1 LLKFKSNLA
10 FQNRKYIFMNQVKTN
25 LLKYL
30 MMPLALICYAFQVQA
45 QNVSVSGKV
54 IDATTSNPIEG
65 ASVSVKNGKKTLTN
79 AAGTF
84 TISAAKGTSISV
96 SYVGFQSATAIVS
109 GTELLIK
116 LVPSVENLEDVV
128 VTGLGVKKDVKK
140 LGYSV
145 QEVKGADLVKA
156 REPNPVNG
164 LVGKVAGLDVAINQE
179 LLAAPNVSLRGYNI
193 SLYVVDGI
201 PVTSDTWNL
210 SPDDI
215 ESYTVLKGLAAT
227 AIYGSRAQNGAI
239 LITTKKAKKNDKG
252 YTIEFNTSTQVNKG
266 FIALPKTQALYGGGD
281 YSQYA
286 FGDGKGGGINDGDY
300 DVWGPALNGQLIPQW
315 NSPIDPVTGV
325 RKATPYLPVGVNNL
339 QRFIQAGVLNTN
351 NLSFSAATDR
361 SSIRMSLTN
370 TDQKG
375 IIPNTGLNTVNFN
388 INASYALSKKFK
400 IDGNLNYNR
409 QFTDNIPDVSYGPNS
424 VIYTMTVWTGAD
436 WNIDDMKSYW
446 QPGKEGVQS
455 KFAEYQRY
463 HNPYFMS
470 YEWLRG
476 HYKNDI
482 TGNIA
487 LSYKPNNDF
496 EAILR
501 SNISANN
508 VLRTE
513 KMPYSAHPYGRELNR
528 GDYREDVRS
537 LFDNNVEALGKYNHK
552 FNSGINVDAV
562 LGVNARNFNYQS
574 SFTTTDYL
582 NVPGLYSFANS
593 LNAIKAYNFHS
604 DMLVLSSYYSA
615 GVEFGKYF
623 TLTTTGRV
631 DKSSTLLIN
640 NNTYFYPSFSGAS
653 VISDY
658 VKLPEAI
665 SFLKVRAS
673 YASAKSPNTQQ
684 YIGPAGYPLGYG
696 QPYVSVY
703 GGPSYSLSNPAYS
716 INTVYNGTT
725 GASAPLNA
733 IDSSIKSSQVTS
745 VEYGFDVK
753 FLKNRIGLAATFFD
767 NINGPGIRNFPI
779 SETTGITAFT
789 TNAIKTEVKG
799 AEISLSGS
807 PLRNPKGLNWD
818 VVANWSTF
826 VERYKDLPSN
836 FANYQFQQGDRV
848 DKIYASVTAKTADGQ
863 VINNS
868 AGYPIYLPK
877 AQYVGHADADWSWS
891 IYNKF
896 NYKAFTFA
904 FQFDGKVGGVVQDRV
919 MRKGIEGGSN
929 IFTVEGAVGQA
940 RAYEAAHYNDP
951 GFKGTYV
958 GEGVQISNGKA
969 ITYDPTTGVITN
981 LSALQFSKNTGVVN
995 YIQDYVSSFF
1005 NDFEH
1010 TSVSK
1015 TYGKLREVVITY
1027 TLPKELISKK
1037 SFISKVDVSLV
1048 GRNLLY
1054 FFPDR
1059 FKDMDIDQ
1067 YSGRDYNSSNSKEYN
1082 LQTPTTRSYGIN
1094 LNIVF

>member
-1 LLKFKSNLA
+1 
-10 FQNRKYIFMNQVKTN
+10 MNQVKSS

-30 MMPLALICYAFQVQA
+30 MMPTALLCFAFQVHA
-45 QNVSVSGKV
+45 QNVSISGKV

-65 ASVSVKNGKKTLTN
+65 ASISVKNGNKTTSN
-79 AAGTF
+79 ANGSF
-84 TISAAKGTSISV
+84 TISAAKGTSITFSFVGYQTAQVVVNGADLTVKLLSV
-96 SYVGFQSATAIVS
+96 TQ
-109 GTELLIK
+109 
-116 LVPSVENLEDVV
+116 NLEEVV
-128 VTGLGVKKDVKK
+128 VTGLGVKKDAKK

-156 REPNPVNG
+156 REANPVNG

-215 ESYTVLKGLAAT
+215 ESYTILKGLAAT

-252 YTIEFNTSTQVNKG
+252 YTIEFNSSTQLNKG
-266 FIALPKTQALYGGGD
+266 FIALPKSQALYGGGD

-315 NSPIDPVTGV
+315 NSPIDPITGI
-325 RKATPYLPVGVNNL
+325 RKGTPYLPVGKNNL
-339 QRFIQAGVLNTN
+339 ERFIQDGILNTN

-361 SSIRMSLTN
+361 SSVRMSLTN

-400 IDGNLNYNR
+400 IEGNLNYNR
-409 QFTDNIPDVSYGPNS
+409 QFTDNIPDVAYGPNS
-424 VIYTMTVWTGAD
+424 VIYSMTIWTGAD
-436 WNIDDMKSYW
+436 WNVDDMKSYW

-470 YEWLRG
+470 YEWPRG
-476 HYKNDI
+476 HYKNDV

-496 EAILR
+496 EAIVR
-501 SNISANN
+501 SNISSNN
-508 VLRTE
+508 TLRNE

-552 FNSGINVDAV
+552 FSNGINLDAV
-562 LGVNARNFNYQS
+562 AGVNARNFTYQS
-574 SFTTTDYL
+574 SFTSTDYL

-593 LNAIKAYNFHS
+593 LNAIKAYNYHS

-615 GVEFGKYF
+615 SVDFGKYLS
-623 TLTTTGRV
+623 LTTTGRV

-640 NNTYFYPSFSGAS
+640 NNTYFYPSFSAAS
-653 VISDY
+653 VVSDY
-658 VKLPEAI
+658 VKMPEVI

-684 YIGPAGYPLGYG
+684 YIGPAGYPIGYG
-696 QPYVSVY
+696 SPYVSVY

-716 INTVYNGTT
+716 IGTVYNNNT

-733 IDSSIKSSQVTS
+733 IDSNIKSSEVTS
-745 VEYGFDVK
+745 TEFGFDVK
-753 FLKNRIGLAATFFD
+753 FIKNRIGLSATFFD
-767 NINGPGIRNFPI
+767 NINGPGIRDFPI
-779 SETTGITAFT
+779 SQTTGITAFT
-789 TNAIKTEVKG
+789 TNAIKTEVMG
-799 AEISLSGS
+799 AEISLTGS
-807 PLRNPKGLNWD
+807 PLRSAKGLNWD
-818 VVANWSTF
+818 IVANWSTF
-826 VERYKDLPSN
+826 KETYKDLPSN
-836 FANYQFQQGDRV
+836 FASYQFKQGDRV
-848 DKIYASVTAKTADGQ
+848 DKLFAGVTAKTADGQ

-868 AGYPIYLPK
+868 AGYPVYLPK
-877 AQYVGHADADWSWS
+877 AQYVGNADADWSWS
-891 IYNKF
+891 VYNKF
-896 NYKAFTFA
+896 NYKSWSFA

-929 IFTVEGAVGQA
+929 IFTVEGAVGAA

-958 GEGVQISNGKA
+958 GEGVQIKNGKS
-969 ITYDPTTGVITN
+969 IVYDPITGVITN
-981 LSALQFSKNTGVVN
+981 LADLQFTKNTGVVQ

-1027 TLPKELISKK
+1027 SLPKELIGKK
-1037 SFISKVDVSLV
+1037 SFISKVDISLV

-1067 YSGRDYNSSNSKEYN
+1067 YSGRDYNSGNSREYN

>member
-1 LLKFKSNLA
+1 MNFSIY
-10 FQNRKYIFMNQVKTN
+10 FSGSNRKKIFMNQVKTN

-30 MMPLALICYAFQVQA
+30 MMPLALICFAFQVHA

-65 ASVSVKNGKKTLTN
+65 ASVIVKNGKGTTTN
-79 AAGTF
+79 VNGNF
-84 TISAAKGTSISV
+84 TINAAKGSSVTV
-96 SYVGFQSATAIVS
+96 SYVGFQNAQVVIN
-109 GTELLIK
+109 GTELLVK
-116 LVPSVENLEDVV
+116 LIPTSLNLEEVV
-128 VTGLGVKKDVKK
+128 VTGLGVKKETKK

-145 QEVKGADLVKA
+145 QEVKGSDLVKA

-164 LVGKVAGLDVAINQE
+164 LVGKVAGLDVAINRE
-179 LLAAPNVSLRGYNI
+179 MLASPNVSLRGYNI

-239 LITTKKAKKNDKG
+239 LITTKKAKRNEKG
-252 YTIEFNTSTQVNKG
+252 YTIEFNSSTQVDKG

-315 NSPIDPVTGV
+315 NSPIDPVTGI

-339 QRFIQAGVLNTN
+339 SRFIQAGVLSTN
-351 NLSFSAATDR
+351 NLSFSTATDR
-361 SSIRMSLTN
+361 SSVRMSLSNTN
-370 TDQKG
+370 QKG
-375 IIPNTGLNTVNFN
+375 IIPNTKLNTINFN
-388 INASYALSKKFK
+388 MNASYNLSSKFK
-400 IDGNLNYNR
+400 IEGNLNYNR
-409 QFTDNIPDVSYGPNS
+409 QFSPNTPDVSYGPNS
-424 VIYTMTVWTGAD
+424 VIYSVTVWTGAD
-436 WNIDDMKSYW
+436 WNIDDMRDYW
-446 QPGKEGVQS
+446 QKGKEGVQS

-476 HYKNDI
+476 HYKNDV

-487 LSYKPNNDF
+487 LSYKPNTDF
-496 EAILR
+496 EAIVR
-501 SNISANN
+501 TNFSTNN
-508 VLRTE
+508 LLRTE
-513 KMPYSAHPYGRELNR
+513 ELPYSAHPYGRELNR

-537 LFDNNVEALGKYNHK
+537 LFDNNVEALAKYNHK
-552 FNSGINVDAV
+552 FKNDIVFDAV
-562 LGVNARNFNYQS
+562 AGINARNFTYQS

-593 LNAIKAYNFHS
+593 LNAVKAYNFHS
-604 DMLVLSSYYSA
+604 DMLVLSSYYQA
-615 GVEFGKYF
+615 GVELGKYL

-640 NNTYFYPSFSGAS
+640 NNTYFYPSFSAAS

-658 VKLPEAI
+658 VKLPYAI

-673 YASAKSPNTQQ
+673 YASAKSPNTSQ
-684 YIGPAGYPLGYG
+684 YIGPAGYPIGYG

-716 INTVYNGTT
+716 IGTVYNNGT

-745 VEYGFDVK
+745 TEFGMDVK
-753 FLKNRIGLAATFFD
+753 FLKNRIGLSATYFD

-779 SETTGITAFT
+779 SQTTGITAFT
-789 TNAIKTEVKG
+789 TNAIKTQVKG
-799 AEISLSGS
+799 AELSLTGS
-807 PLRNPKGLNWD
+807 PLRNSKGLNWD
-818 VVANWSTF
+818 VMVNWSTF
-826 VERYKDLPSN
+826 KETYKELPSN
-836 FANYQFQQGDRV
+836 FESYQFHQGDRV
-848 DKIYASVTAKTADGQ
+848 DKIYASVTAKTADGL

-868 AGYPIYLPK
+868 AGYPVYLPK
-877 AQYVGHADADWSWS
+877 AQYVGNADADWSWS
-891 IYNKF
+891 VYNKF
-896 NYKAFTFA
+896 NYKSFSFS

-929 IFTVEGAVGQA
+929 IFTVEGAVGTA

-969 ITYDPTTGVITN
+969 ITYDPVTGVITN
-981 LSALQFSKNTGVVN
+981 LSALQFTKNTGVAK
-995 YIQDYVSSFF
+995 YIQDYVSSYF

-1027 TLPKELISKK
+1027 SLPKELIGKK
-1037 SFISKVDVSLV
+1037 SYISKVDISLV

-1054 FFPDR
+1054 FFPER

-1067 YSGRDYNSSNSKEYN
+1067 YAGRDYNSGSSKEYN

>member
-1 LLKFKSNLA
+1 MISKQVSLKWLLTPL
-10 FQNRKYIFMNQVKTN
+10 M
-25 LLKYL
+25 LLGL
-30 MMPLALICYAFQVQA
+30 SIATLA
-45 QNVSVSGKV
+45 QNIQIKGKV
-54 IDATTSNPIEG
+54 IDADTKQALESATVVLNGSNT
-65 ASVSVKNGKKTLTN
+65 ATKTDKDGSFSLTAN
-79 AAGTF
+79 KAGNI
-84 TISAAKGTSISV
+84 TI
-96 SYVGFQSATAIVS
+96 SYVGFTTKSVAITSATS
-109 GTELLIK
+109 N
-116 LVPSVENLEDVV
+116 LVISLQKQDQALTDVV
-128 VTGLGVKKDVKK
+128 VTALGVKKETKK
-140 LGYSV
+140 LGYSI

-156 REPNPVNG
+156 REPNPING
-164 LVGKVAGLDVAINQE
+164 LVGKVAGLDVAINRE
-179 LLAAPNVSLRGYNI
+179 MLASPNVSLRGYNI

-201 PVTSDTWNL
+201 PVTSDTWNI

-215 ESYTVLKGLAAT
+215 DSYTVLKGLAAT

-239 LITTKKAKKNDKG
+239 LITTKRAKKNDKG
-252 YTIEFNTSTQVNKG
+252 YTIEFNSSTQVDKG

-325 RKATPYLPVGVNNL
+325 RKATPYLPVGVDNL
-339 QRFIQAGVLNTN
+339 KRFIQAGVLSTN

-361 SSIRMSLTN
+361 SSVRMSLSN
-370 TDQKG
+370 TTQQG
-375 IIPNTGLNTVNFN
+375 IIPNTKLNTINFN
-388 INASYALSKKFK
+388 INASYNLSSKFK

-409 QFTDNIPDVSYGPNS
+409 QFSPNIPDVSYGPNS
-424 VIYTMTVWTGAD
+424 VIYSVTVWTGAD
-436 WNIDDMKSYW
+436 WNIDDMKDYW
-446 QPGKEGVQS
+446 QKGKEGVQS

-487 LSYKPNNDF
+487 LSYKPTTDV

-501 SNISANN
+501 TNISAND

-528 GDYREDVRS
+528 GDYREDSRS
-537 LFDNNVEALGKYNHK
+537 LFDNNVEALVKYNHRLD
-552 FNSGINVDAV
+552 NGIAFDAV
-562 LGVNARNFNYQS
+562 AGVNARNFNYRS
-574 SFTTTDYL
+574 TFTTTDYL
-582 NVPGLYSFANS
+582 NVPGLYSFSNS
-593 LNAIKAYNFHS
+593 LNAVRAYNYHS
-604 DMLVLSSYYSA
+604 DMLVLSSYYTA
-615 GVEFGKYF
+615 GVEFGKY
-623 TLTTTGRV
+623 LNITTTGRV

-640 NNTYFYPSFSGAS
+640 NNTFFYPSVSAAS

-658 VKLPEAI
+658 VKLPEVV
-665 SFLKVRAS
+665 SFLKLRAS
-673 YASAKSPNTQQ
+673 YASAKSPNTSP
-684 YIGPAGYPLGYG
+684 YIGPAGYPVGYG
-696 QPYVSVY
+696 NPYVSAY
-703 GGPSYSLSNPAYS
+703 GGPSYSLSSPAYS
-716 INTVYNGTT
+716 IGTVYNGNT

-733 IDSSIKSSQVTS
+733 IDSNIKSSQLTS
-745 VEYGFDVK
+745 TEFGFDIK
-753 FLKNRIGLAATFFD
+753 FLKNRIGLAATYFN

-779 SETTGITAFT
+779 SQTTGITGFT
-789 TNAIKTEVKG
+789 TNAIKTQIKG
-799 AEISLSGS
+799 AEFSLTGS
-807 PLRNPKGLNWD
+807 PIRTEKGLNWD
-818 VVANWSTF
+818 VMVNLSTF
-826 VERYKDLPSN
+826 TETYKELPSN
-836 FANYQFQQGDRV
+836 FETYQFHQGDRV
-848 DKIYASVTAKTADGQ
+848 DKIYAGVTAKTADGQ

-868 AGYPIYLPK
+868 AGYPVYLPK
-877 AQYVGHADADWSWS
+877 AQYVGNADADWSWS

-896 NYKAFTFA
+896 NYKSFSFS

-929 IFTVEGAVGQA
+929 IFTAEGAVGAA

-958 GEGVQISNGKA
+958 GEGVQISNGAK
-969 ITYDPTTGVITN
+969 ITYDPVTGVITN
-981 LSALQFSKNTGVVN
+981 LGALQFTKNTGVAQ

-1015 TYGKLREVVITY
+1015 TYGKLREVVLTY
-1027 TLPKELISKK
+1027 SLPQKFIKK
-1037 SFISKVDVSLV
+1037 NSFISKVDVSLV

-1067 YSGRDYNSSNSKEYN
+1067 YSGRDYNSGNSKEYN

>member
-1 LLKFKSNLA
+1 
-10 FQNRKYIFMNQVKTN
+10 MNQVKTKF

-30 MMPLALICYAFQVQA
+30 MMPLALISFVFTLNA
-45 QNVSVSGKV
+45 QNLNVTGKV
-54 IDATTSNPIEG
+54 IDATTANAIEG
-65 ASVSVKNGKKTLTN
+65 ASITLKGGNKTTSNANGIFIIN
-79 AAGTF
+79 ASKG
-84 TISAAKGTSISV
+84 SAISV
-96 SYVGFQSATAIVS
+96 SFIGYQTTQLIVNGS
-109 GTELLIK
+109 DLLVK
-116 LVPSVENLEDVV
+116 LTPSIEKLEDVV
-128 VTGLGVKKDVKK
+128 VTGLGVKKDAKK

-145 QEVKGADLVKA
+145 QEVKGSDLVKA

-164 LVGKVAGLDVAINQE
+164 LVGKVAGLDVAINRE
-179 LLAAPNVSLRGYNI
+179 MLASPNVSLRGYNI
-193 SLYVVDGI
+193 SLYVIDGI

-239 LITTKKAKKNDKG
+239 LITTKRAKKNDKG
-252 YTIEFNTSTQVNKG
+252 YTIEFNSSTQVDKG
-266 FIALPKTQALYGGGD
+266 FIALPKTQSLYGGGD

-315 NSPIDPVTGV
+315 NSPIDPITGA
-325 RKATPYLPVGVNNL
+325 RRATPYLPVGVNNL
-339 QRFIQAGVLNTN
+339 SRFIQAGVLSTN
-351 NLSFSAATDR
+351 NISFSSATDR
-361 SSIRMSLTN
+361 SNVRMSLSNTN
-370 TDQKG
+370 QQG
-375 IIPNTGLNTVNFN
+375 IIPNTKLNTINFN
-388 INASYALSKKFK
+388 LNASYNLSSKFK
-400 IDGNLNYNR
+400 IDGSLNYNR
-409 QFTDNIPDVSYGPNS
+409 QFSPNTPDVSYGPNS
-424 VIYTMTVWTGAD
+424 VIYSVTVWTGAD
-436 WNIDDMKSYW
+436 WNIDDMKDYW
-446 QPGKEGVQS
+446 QKGKEGVQS

-476 HYKNDI
+476 HYKNDV
-482 TGNIA
+482 TGNVA
-487 LSYKPNNDF
+487 LSYKPNTDF

-501 SNISANN
+501 TNFSAYNL
-508 VLRTE
+508 LRNE
-513 KMPYSAHPYGRELNR
+513 KLPYSAHPYGRELNR

-552 FNSGINVDAV
+552 FSNNIVVDAV
-562 LGVNARNFNYQS
+562 AGVNARNFTYQS

-593 LNAIKAYNFHS
+593 LNAVKAYNYHS
-604 DMLVLSSYYSA
+604 DMLVLSSYYQA
-615 GVEFGKYF
+615 GVELGKYL

-640 NNTYFYPSFSGAS
+640 NNTYFYPSFSAAS

-658 VKLPEAI
+658 VKMPEII

-673 YASAKSPNTQQ
+673 YASAKSPNTSS
-684 YIGPAGYPLGYG
+684 YVGPAGYPVGYG

-716 INTVYNGTT
+716 IGTVYNNNT

-745 VEYGFDVK
+745 TEFGFDVK
-753 FLKNRIGLAATFFD
+753 VLRNRLGLSATFFN

-789 TNAIKTEVKG
+789 TNAIKTQVSG
-799 AEISLSGS
+799 AEISLTGS

-818 VVANWSTF
+818 IVANWSTF
-826 VERYKDLPSN
+826 KETYKELPSN
-836 FANYQFQQGDRV
+836 FESYQFHQGDRV
-848 DKIYASVTAKTADGQ
+848 DKLYAGVTAKTADGQ

-868 AGYPIYLPK
+868 AGYPVYLPK
-877 AQYVGHADADWSWS
+877 AQYVGNADADWSWS
-891 IYNKF
+891 VYNKF

-904 FQFDGKVGGVVQDRV
+904 FQFDGKVGGMVQDRV

-929 IFTVEGAVGQA
+929 IFTVQGAVGAA

-958 GEGVQISNGKA
+958 GEGVQISNGTSIK
-969 ITYDPTTGVITN
+969 YDPVTGVITN
-981 LSALQFSKNTGVVN
+981 LSALQFSKNTGIVN

-1027 TLPKELISKK
+1027 SLPKEMIGKK
-1037 SFISKVDVSLV
+1037 SFISKVDISLV

-1067 YSGRDYNSSNSKEYN
+1067 YSGRDYNSSNSREYN

>member
-1 LLKFKSNLA
+1 
-10 FQNRKYIFMNQVKTN
+10 MNQVKTKF

-30 MMPLALICYAFQVQA
+30 MMPLALISFVFTLNA
-45 QNVSVSGKV
+45 QNLNVTGKV
-54 IDATTSNPIEG
+54 IDATTANAIEG
-65 ASVSVKNGKKTLTN
+65 ASITLKGGNKTTSNANGIFIIN
-79 AAGTF
+79 ASKG
-84 TISAAKGTSISV
+84 SAISV
-96 SYVGFQSATAIVS
+96 SFIGYQTTQLIVNGS
-109 GTELLIK
+109 DLLVK
-116 LVPSVENLEDVV
+116 LTPSIEKLEDVV
-128 VTGLGVKKDVKK
+128 VTGLGVKKDAKK

-145 QEVKGADLVKA
+145 QEVKGSDLVKA

-164 LVGKVAGLDVAINQE
+164 LVGKVAGLDVAINRE
-179 LLAAPNVSLRGYNI
+179 MLASPNVSLRGYNI

-239 LITTKKAKKNDKG
+239 LITTKRAKKNDKG
-252 YTIEFNTSTQVNKG
+252 YTIEFNSSTQVDKG
-266 FIALPKTQALYGGGD
+266 FIALPKTQSLYGGGD

-315 NSPIDPVTGV
+315 NSPIDPITGA
-325 RKATPYLPVGVNNL
+325 RRATPYLPVGVNNL
-339 QRFIQAGVLNTN
+339 SRFIQAGVLSTN
-351 NLSFSAATDR
+351 NISFSSATDR
-361 SSIRMSLTN
+361 SNVRMSLSNTN
-370 TDQKG
+370 QQG
-375 IIPNTGLNTVNFN
+375 IIPNTKLNTINFN
-388 INASYALSKKFK
+388 LNASYNLSSKFK
-400 IDGNLNYNR
+400 IDGSLNYNR
-409 QFTDNIPDVSYGPNS
+409 QFSPNTPDVSYGPNS
-424 VIYTMTVWTGAD
+424 VIYSVTVWTGAD
-436 WNIDDMKSYW
+436 WNIDDMKDYW
-446 QPGKEGVQS
+446 QKGKEGVQS

-476 HYKNDI
+476 HYKNDV
-482 TGNIA
+482 TGNVA
-487 LSYKPNNDF
+487 LSYKPNTDF

-501 SNISANN
+501 TNFSTYNL
-508 VLRTE
+508 LRNE
-513 KMPYSAHPYGRELNR
+513 KLPYSAHPYGRELNR

-552 FNSGINVDAV
+552 FSNNIVVDAV
-562 LGVNARNFNYQS
+562 AGVNARNFTYQS

-593 LNAIKAYNFHS
+593 LNAVKAYNYHS
-604 DMLVLSSYYSA
+604 DMLVLSSYYQA
-615 GVEFGKYF
+615 GVELGKYL

-640 NNTYFYPSFSGAS
+640 NNTYFYPSFSAAS

-658 VKLPEAI
+658 VKMPEII

-673 YASAKSPNTQQ
+673 YASAKSPNTSS
-684 YIGPAGYPLGYG
+684 YVGPAGYPVGYG

-716 INTVYNGTT
+716 IGTVYNNNT

-745 VEYGFDVK
+745 TEFGFDVK
-753 FLKNRIGLAATFFD
+753 VLRNRLGLSATFFN

-779 SETTGITAFT
+779 SQTTGITAFT
-789 TNAIKTEVKG
+789 TNAIKTQVSG
-799 AEISLSGS
+799 AEISLTGS

-818 VVANWSTF
+818 IVANWSTF
-826 VERYKDLPSN
+826 KETYKELPSN
-836 FANYQFQQGDRV
+836 FESYQFHQGDRV
-848 DKIYASVTAKTADGQ
+848 DKLYAGVTAKTADGQ

-868 AGYPIYLPK
+868 AGYPVYLPK
-877 AQYVGHADADWSWS
+877 AQYVGNADADWSWS
-891 IYNKF
+891 VYNKF

-904 FQFDGKVGGVVQDRV
+904 FQFDGKVGGMVQDRV

-929 IFTVEGAVGQA
+929 IFTVQGAVGAA

-958 GEGVQISNGKA
+958 GEGVQISNGTSIK
-969 ITYDPTTGVITN
+969 YDPVTGVITN
-981 LSALQFSKNTGVVN
+981 LSALQFSKNTGIVN

-1027 TLPKELISKK
+1027 SLPKEMIGKK
-1037 SFISKVDVSLV
+1037 SFISKVDISLV

-1067 YSGRDYNSSNSKEYN
+1067 YSGRDYNSSNSREYN